1 MPCARTFSI
10 MLQAW
15 IKKHIILLLVLLP
28 MCLVAQDGYHYPMD
42 VPMYLSGTFG
52 EPRGSHFHSGID
64 IRTGGREGLDVF
76 AIEDGTVSRIKVSAT
91 GYGNA
96 LYIDH
101 PDGCTSVY
109 AHLQRFSPRIDSFI
123 KAIHYRKE
131 EFELDEYLKAGEL
144 TVKRGEII
152 ALSGNSG
159 GSGGP
164 HLHFE
169 IRDTKS
175 QIPVNPQLY
184 RFKVSDKIAPG
195 IHGLFVYPKTDSLL
209 RSDKLKVYEAKG
221 NHYYTSAETLW
232 VNTQTI
238 GLGLHSTDKMNN
250 SSSSNGIY
258 SLKMQVDGKTVYSFS
273 MDRFAFSETKYVKC
287 HMDYAEKVATN
298 SSVYRCY
305 KLPGNTFERVYDSIV
320 ADGYFKLSEKPV
332 KVTFEVKDFQGNMA
346 TLSTFLGYKTDS
358 KVLPKRTDMDLP
370 LVRYGEEKSL
380 TKPGID
386 LRFPPATFYNDVYFN
401 YEQGPHIG
409 IGELSPLHHVHEFTE
424 PVKNRYTITLEPD
437 TILFPEKM
445 LIARLDEDND
455 METYTSSWKGLKL
468 SANPRETGIF
478 FVTLDTV
485 APTIK
490 PINISDGKSLSGEK
504 TIRFTIEDKVS
515 GIKSY
520 RGEVDGQWI
529 LFQYDK
535 KNDLL
540 YYEFDGRI
548 AAGEHNL
555 QLTVI
560 DEVGNVQTYSCTFKK

>member
-1 MPCARTFSI
+1 
-10 MLQAW
+10 MLGQE
-15 IKKHIILLLVLLP
+15 
-28 MCLVAQDGYHYPMD
+28 GYHYPID
-42 VPMYLSGTFG
+42 APMYLSGTFG

-76 AIEDGTVSRIKVSAT
+76 AIEDGTISRIKVSAR

-144 TVKRGEII
+144 TVKRGEVI

-184 RFKVSDKIAPG
+184 KFKVTDNIAPG

-209 RSDKLKVYEAKG
+209 RSDKLLVIEGKG
-221 NHYYTSAETLW
+221 HQYSTRKDTIW
-232 VNTQTI
+232 VNTTEI
-238 GLGLHSTDKMNN
+238 GLGLHSTDRMNN

-258 SLKMQVDGKTVYSFS
+258 CLKMQVAGKTVYSFS
-273 MDRFAFSETKYVKC
+273 MDRFAFNETKYVKC
-287 HMDYAEKVATN
+287 HMDYKEKVESN

-305 KLPGNTFERVYDSIV
+305 KLPGNTFDRVYDSIV
-320 ADGYFKLSEKPV
+320 NDGYIQLKAQPV
-332 KVTFEVKDFQGNMA
+332 EVTFEVKDFQGNTA
-346 TLSTFLGYKTDS
+346 RLTTFIGYRPDS
-358 KVLPKRTDMDLP
+358 DLLPNRTDLDLP
-370 LVRYGEEKSL
+370 LVSYGQEKSL
-380 TKPGID
+380 SYAGID

-401 YEQGPHIG
+401 YEQGPRIG
-409 IGELSPLHHVHEFTE
+409 VYNQLSPMHYVHEETE

-437 TILFPEKM
+437 TILIPEKM
-445 LIARLDEDND
+445 LIVRLDEDND
-455 METYTSSWKGLKL
+455 LESYSSTWHGLKL
-468 SANPRETGIF
+468 SANPRETGLF

-485 APTIK
+485 PPGVKAL
-490 PINISDGKSLSGEK
+490 NISEGKNMGGEK
-504 TIRFTIEDKVS
+504 RIRFAIIDAVS

-520 RGEVDGQWI
+520 RGEIDGKWV

-535 KNDLL
+535 KNDHL
-540 YYEFDGRI
+540 YYEFDEHVPP
-548 AAGEHNL
+548 GEHKL
-555 QLTVI
+555 KLTVI
-560 DEVGNVQTYSCTFKK
+560 DEVGNKSTYQCTFKN